1 MSVQVEKL
9 EHNMAK
15 LTVTVEACAFDKAID
30 QAYNREK
37 KNIQIPG
44 FRKGKAPRKMIEVH
58 YGKEVFYES
67 AANILI
73 QEEYPK
79 AYDESGL
86 DIVSQPEI
94 KIVTLE
100 AGKDFVFTAEV
111 AVKPEVKLGKYEGI
125 TVTKIDTTVSDED
138 VDKEI
143 EAERNRNARTVKVD
157 RAAELKDTANINFEG
172 FVDDKAFEGGKGENY
187 DLVLGSHSFIDTFE
201 DQLVGKSAGDDVEVN
216 VTFPEDYQAKELAGK
231 KALFKVHLNAVTAKE
246 LPELN
251 DDFAQDVSEFETL
264 DEYKA
269 DVKAKLEKTKEET
282 ARRTKEEEAI
292 AKIVEKS
299 AMDIPEAMIRT
310 QEDNMINEM
319 AQNMARQGLS
329 MDQYFQFTGTTLEQ
343 LREQV
348 RPDAE
353 NRIKNSLVLE
363 AIAKEQNFEIT
374 DADIDEEIKKMAEQY
389 KMKFE
394 DLNKNIRDS
403 DRESIREDLKIQKAV
418 DFVMDNA
425 KERAKAKKKAAA
437 DKEESDKED

>member
-1 MSVQVEKL
+1 M
-9 EHNMAK
+9 
-15 LTVTVEACAFDKAID
+15 
-30 QAYNREK
+30 
-37 KNIQIPG
+37 
-44 FRKGKAPRKMIEVH
+44 
-58 YGKEVFYES
+58 
-67 AANILI
+67 
-73 QEEYPK
+73 
-79 AYDESGL
+79 
-86 DIVSQPEI
+86 
-94 KIVTLE
+94 
-100 AGKDFVFTAEV
+100 
-111 AVKPEVKLGKYEGI
+111 
-125 TVTKIDTTVSDED
+125 
-138 VDKEI
+138 
-143 EAERNRNARTVKVD
+143 
-157 RAAELKDTANINFEG
+157 
-172 FVDDKAFEGGKGENY
+172 
-187 DLVLGSHSFIDTFE
+187 
-201 DQLVGKSAGDDVEVN
+201 
-216 VTFPEDYQAKELAGK
+216 
-231 KALFKVHLNAVTAKE
+231 
-246 LPELN
+246 
-251 DDFAQDVSEFETL
+251 SEFETL

>member
-231 KALFKVHLNAVTAKE
+231 KALFKVHLNSVTAKE

-329 MDQYFQFTGTTLEQ
+329 MDLYFQFTGTTLEQ

>member
-231 KALFKVHLNAVTAKE
+231 KALFKVHLNSVTAKE

-329 MDQYFQFTGTTLEQ
+329 FQFTGTTLEQ